1 MVAKVTAAKVTGVA
15 AKQFAAANVLDVEE
29 TRVLL
34 GRLGID
40 DAPNVAA
47 AYEADLPGASYAF
60 HEHRKHQLLY
70 AMSGIARV
78 ESETVQYLL
87 PPQRVAWIPAG
98 VSHATHV
105 ETSQIVSLY
114 FAPSVVDCGKELV
127 VMECSP
133 VLREMILF
141 ARRWTLHDVELDALG
156 QALFSTIGQLV
167 RELATEPKATALPQ
181 AKTDLTQRA
190 ISALMASPDIAG
202 LEELAQRCGAS
213 SRTLRRRLTEELGVG
228 FRELLC
234 QVRVHRAATLLT
246 TPDLSIS
253 QIAMQVGFA
262 SPSAFSQTFL
272 RVTGM
277 APSEYRKRL
286 TVP

>member
-1 MVAKVTAAKVTGVA
+1 MVDKV
-15 AKQFAAANVLDVEE
+15 VLDAEQ
-29 TRVLL
+29 TRALL

-40 DAPNVAA
+40 DAPNPAA
-47 AYEADLPGASYAF
+47 AYQADLPGASYAF

-114 FAPSVVDCGKELV
+114 FAPALVDCGSDLV
-127 VMECSP
+127 VSECPP

-141 ARRWTLHDVELDALG
+141 ARRWTLHDVELGPLG
-156 QALFSTIGQLV
+156 EALFSTIAQLV
-167 RELATEPKATALPQ
+167 RELVTTSTTAALPQ

-190 ISALMASPDIAG
+190 ITQLMASPDIAG
-202 LEELAQRCGAS
+202 LDELAQRCGAS

-234 QVRVHRAATLLT
+234 QVRVHQAATLLA

-262 SPSAFSQTFL
+262 SPSAFSQVFL
-272 RVTGM
+272 RVTGL

-286 TVP
+286 TVPAPPMRR